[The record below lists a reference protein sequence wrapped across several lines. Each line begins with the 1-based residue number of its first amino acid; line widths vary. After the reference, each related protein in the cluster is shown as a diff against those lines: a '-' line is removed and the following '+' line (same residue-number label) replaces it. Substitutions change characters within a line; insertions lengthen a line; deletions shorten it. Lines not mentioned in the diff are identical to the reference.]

1 MKKKLAFLAALAVA
15 IGALVGCTK
24 ATVEPQPT
32 LPHQGETASAE
43 DGSVYAVGETVTAQ
57 NGDTQV
63 AQPVTDQA
71 GELVGVTLMTPE
83 DAASREAETE
93 AETATET
100 KPETETTTAYPGHTN
115 REHITTVV
123 IRSTSPNRLTTRPTM
138 PETEPKT
145 VKLPESLST
154 NRPVGTTV
162 APKKV
167 KVSYPGVLSFTANG
181 ETVKYQIDKYEA
193 SFVNDNAALTL
204 TVRPLTA
211 LRAPVIVQLGYDCY
225 DADGVKLNKETMR
238 APAALNPDGSATTA
252 LAPLATGTVRVAF
265 LDDQA

>member
-15 IGALVGCTK
+15 VGALVGCTK
-24 ATVEPQPT
+24 ATVEPKPT
-32 LPHQGETASAE
+32 LPHQGETATAE

-71 GELVGVTLMTPE
+71 GELVGVTFMTPE
-83 DAASREAETE
+83 DAASREAE
-93 AETATET
+93 AETVTET
-100 KPETETTTAYPGHTN
+100 KTETETTTAYTGHTN

-123 IRSTSPNRLTTRPTM
+123 IRSTSPNRLTTRPTP

-211 LRAPVIVQLGYDCY
+211 LREPVIVQLGYDCY

-238 APAALNPDGSATTA
+238 APAALNPDGSVTTA
-252 LAPLATGTVRVAF
+252 LAPLPLTAARVEF
-265 LDDQA
+265 LAQAAG